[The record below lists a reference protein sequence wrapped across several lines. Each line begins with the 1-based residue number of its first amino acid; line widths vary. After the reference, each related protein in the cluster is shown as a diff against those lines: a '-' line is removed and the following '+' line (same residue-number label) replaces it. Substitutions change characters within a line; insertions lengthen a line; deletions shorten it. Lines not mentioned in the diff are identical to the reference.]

1 MKFDFD
7 KEIKKYEHV
16 SKKDFYEK
24 IREQIF
30 KWAKRD
36 GKKNKLLNTIM
47 LAPDL
52 FYVLWKLS
60 LDNNVPI
67 KQKAKAIL
75 GLTYFIL
82 PVDFMPESL
91 LGPIGYLDDIVATV
105 LILNSLLND
114 VPQELIEKYWLG
126 EEKILPTI
134 QKILK
139 SANELIGSGI
149 FDLLKK
155 IFK

>member
-1 MKFDFD
+1 MKINFD
-7 KEIKKYEHV
+7 KEVKKYKNV

-24 IREQIF
+24 IREKLF
-30 KWAKRD
+30 KWANNE

-52 FYVLWKLS
+52 FYLLWKLS
-60 LDNNVPI
+60 LDSEVPV

-91 LGPIGYLDDIVATV
+91 MGPIGYLDDIVATV

-114 VPQELIEKYWLG
+114 VPQELLEKYWLG
-126 EEKILPTI
+126 EGSILLII

-139 SANELIGSGI
+139 TSNELIGTGVLE
-149 FDLLKK
+149 LLKK
-155 IFK
+155 LFK

>member
-1 MKFDFD
+1 MKINFD
-7 KEIKKYEHV
+7 KEVKKYKNV

-24 IREQIF
+24 IREKLF
-30 KWAKRD
+30 KWANNE

-52 FYVLWKLS
+52 FYLLWKLS
-60 LDNNVPI
+60 LDSEVPV

-82 PVDFMPESL
+82 PLDFMPESL
-91 LGPIGYLDDIVATV
+91 MGPIGYLDDIVATV

-114 VPQELIEKYWLG
+114 VPQELLEKYWLG
-126 EEKILPTI
+126 EGSILLII

-139 SANELIGSGI
+139 TSNELIGTGVLE
-149 FDLLKK
+149 LLKK
-155 IFK
+155 LFK